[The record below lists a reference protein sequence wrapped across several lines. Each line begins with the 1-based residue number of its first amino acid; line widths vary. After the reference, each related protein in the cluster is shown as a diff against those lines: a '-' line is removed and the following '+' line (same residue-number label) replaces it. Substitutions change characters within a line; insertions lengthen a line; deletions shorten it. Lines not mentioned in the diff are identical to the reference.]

1 MFLLLYWFKVQ
12 VHRSQMSENAVMAP
26 LKVQSVLDL
35 IGNTPLVRINRMNP
49 AAGVELLAKLEMR
62 NPGGS
67 VKDRIALRMIEQAE
81 AAGEL
86 TPGKIVLEA
95 SSGNT
100 AIGLA
105 MVCAVKGYQLLVT
118 MSESASEER
127 KRILRAYGAQILLTP
142 GYRGTDGAIEEAYRL
157 AREEPGKYTLV
168 DQFNN
173 DANWQAHYEGTGKE
187 IWEATS
193 GKVNVVVLT
202 MGTTGTL
209 MGITRIL
216 RQLNPAVRV
225 VGVEPFKGHKIQG
238 LKNMKESYTPG
249 IFKPDELSAIVSVD
263 DDSAYEAARRLAR
276 EEGIF
281 VGMSAG
287 AAMKVAIDEARVLGQ
302 GIVVALL
309 PDGGERYLSTS
320 LFVSET
326 VPEPLRFYNTLQ
338 RRVDQLE
345 PASPDK
351 VTVYSCGPSLDGPP
365 DLGLCRR
372 MVFSDVLRRYLEYRG
387 YRVEHAMNL
396 GDIDDRTVKECLKTG
411 GKLKEF
417 TARWEQVFFEALDT
431 LRVRRAHHYP
441 RASEH
446 VADMVEETRGLL
458 EKGLA
463 YEKLRSVYFRIKNS
477 PDYGKLCGI
486 DLKQMRI
493 DASTTYDYYEK
504 DHPGDFALFKRPTL
518 AELKAG
524 IFWPTPWGN
533 ARPGWHIECA
543 CMAVRCLGQPID
555 IHTASTDLAFPHG
568 DNEIAIACGLKDK
581 PLARLWLHSEVVMS
595 EGKKVSRA
603 AGNDLTLQ
611 HLQEQGIDG
620 AAVRYWLLATHYR
633 TVLHYLPGELRRA
646 AQSVARLNEFV
657 SRLEHFA
664 PGRPSPDIHEI
675 LHQARAGWQ
684 EALDNDLNMP
694 KALGRLFV
702 FIRQVN
708 RLLNGGELDGD
719 QAGQIL
725 DFVHQVDA
733 VLAVIDFD
741 RQESDERVARLIE
754 ERAQARRA
762 NDFCKADA
770 LRDELLSMG
779 VCLTDTAAGTCW
791 KKIPVGRR

>member
-1 MFLLLYWFKVQ
+1 MC
-12 VHRSQMSENAVMAP
+12 EDAVMVP
-26 LKVQSVLDL
+26 PKVHSVLDL

-49 AAGVELLAKLEMR
+49 AAGVELLAKLETR

-81 AAGEL
+81 ATGDL
-86 TPGKIVLEA
+86 VPGKIVLEA

-157 AREEPGKYTLV
+157 AREDPRKYVLV

-173 DANWQAHYEGTGKE
+173 DANWQAHYEGTGRE
-187 IWEATS
+187 IWDATG

-209 MGITRIL
+209 MGTSRVL
-216 RQLNPAVRV
+216 RQLDPAIRV

-238 LKNMKESYTPG
+238 LKNMKESYPPG
-249 IFKPDELSAIVSVD
+249 IFKPEELTAIVSVND
-263 DDSAYEAARRLAR
+263 DLAYETARRLAR

-287 AAMKVAIDEARVLGQ
+287 AAMKVAIDEARALGQ
-302 GIVVALL
+302 GVVVALL

-326 VPEPLRFYNTLQ
+326 LPEPLRFYNTLP
-338 RRVDQLE
+338 RRMEQLQ
-345 PASPDK
+345 PAAPGK
-351 VTVYSCGPSLDGPP
+351 VTIYSCGPSLDGPP

-372 MVFSDVLRRYLEYRG
+372 LVFSDVLRRYLEYRG
-387 YRVEHAMNL
+387 YQVKHAMNL

-411 GKLKEF
+411 GPLKEF
-417 TARWEQVFFEALDT
+417 TACWEQVFFAALDT

-446 VADMVEETRGLL
+446 VAEMVEETRGLL

-463 YEKLRSVYFRIKNS
+463 YEKLRSVYFRINTT
-477 PDYGKLCGI
+477 PDYGKLSGI
-486 DLKQMRI
+486 ELKQVRT
-493 DASTTYDYYEK
+493 DASTSYDYYEK
-504 DHPGDFALFKRPTL
+504 DHSGDFALFKRSTL

-524 IFWPTPWGN
+524 IFWATPWGN

-555 IHTASTDLAFPHG
+555 IHTASTDLTFPHG
-568 DNEIAIACGLKDK
+568 DNEIAIACGLKEK
-581 PLARLWLHSEVVMS
+581 PLANLWLHSEVVMAD
-595 EGKKVSRA
+595 GKKVSRA

-611 HLQEQGIDG
+611 NLRELGYAG
-620 AAVRYWLLATHYR
+620 PAVRYWLLATHYR
-633 TVLHYLPGELRRA
+633 TVLHYVPEELQRA
-646 AQSVARLNEFV
+646 TQSVARLNEFV
-657 SRLEHFA
+657 SRLEHFR
-664 PGRPSPDIHEI
+664 PGRQSADLQQI
-675 LHQARAGWQ
+675 LQEARAGWQ
-684 EALDNDLNMP
+684 EALDNDLNVP
-694 KALGRLFV
+694 KALGRLFL
-702 FIRQVN
+702 FIRRAN
-708 RLLNGGELDGD
+708 RLLNSGELDGD
-719 QAGQIL
+719 QAKQIL
-725 DFVHQVDA
+725 DFMRQVDA
-733 VLAVIDFD
+733 VLAVMDFGC
-741 RQESDERVARLIE
+741 QQSDDRVARLIE
-754 ERAQARRA
+754 ERAQAREA
-762 NDFCKADA
+762 KDFRKADA
-770 LRDELLSMG
+770 LRDELLALG
-779 VCLTDTAAGTCW
+779 VRVADTSTGTGW
-791 KKIPVGRR
+791 KKTSP